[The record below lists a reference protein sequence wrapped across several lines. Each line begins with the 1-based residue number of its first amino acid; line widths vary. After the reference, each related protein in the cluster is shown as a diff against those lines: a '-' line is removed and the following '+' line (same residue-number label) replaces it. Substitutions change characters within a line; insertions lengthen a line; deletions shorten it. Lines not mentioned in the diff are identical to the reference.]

1 VNYLAKG
8 LATIAS
14 AALLSAAGAG
24 VAAAAPAPHHG
35 THGGSHS
42 TAGHRHGKPVD
53 KLAGPRRAATQAI
66 TAQYRSVQRLVSQ
79 AAGLTGAHAAG
90 LQTAL
95 AADLDAVAADRS
107 AVAAATSVKALNA
120 LKAAA
125 TGSRHVAGTQFG
137 TVSSVD
143 ALSAQAPDLTAL
155 VSQIQDAIN
164 ALVADGVDAS
174 ASQTSLDAI
183 VKSFTDALTSLGGLA
198 DQALALSPTAAK
210 AALHAVAD
218 AVEAA
223 LPGLSDALTQASGDL
238 TSLAS
243 ALNL

>member
-1 VNYLAKG
+1 MNHLAKG
-8 LATIAS
+8 VATLAS
-14 AALLSAAGAG
+14 AALLSTAGAG

-42 TAGHRHGKPVD
+42 TGHHHGKPVD

-79 AAGLTGAHAAG
+79 AAGLSGTHAAG

-95 AADLDAVAADRS
+95 AADLAAVTADRS
-107 AVAAATSVKALNA
+107 AVAAATSGKALNA

-125 TGSRHVAGTQFG
+125 GGSRHVAGTQFY

-143 ALSAQAPDLTAL
+143 GLDDQAPDLTAL
-155 VSQIQDAIN
+155 VSEIQDAID
-164 ALVADGVDAS
+164 ALVADGMDATD
-174 ASQTSLDAI
+174 SQTSLDA
-183 VKSFTDALTSLGGLA
+183 VVQSLTDALGSLGGLA
-198 DQALALSPTAAK
+198 DQALALSPTAVK
-210 AALHAVAD
+210 ADWQAVAD

-223 LPGLSDALTQASGDL
+223 LPGLSDTLAQVAAGLDALVT
-238 TSLAS
+238 